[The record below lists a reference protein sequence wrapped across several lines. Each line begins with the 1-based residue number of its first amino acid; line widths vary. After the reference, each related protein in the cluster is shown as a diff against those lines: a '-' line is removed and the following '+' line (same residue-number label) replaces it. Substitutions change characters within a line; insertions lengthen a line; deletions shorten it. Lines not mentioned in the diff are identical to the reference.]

1 MGAQRV
7 GSAAMADIHGTFDER
22 FAPVADVLSANLDT
36 GKDVGASVCV
46 VHAGQTV
53 VDIWGGTI
61 DDDGTPWAEDTI
73 LNVWSTTK
81 TMTFLSALL
90 LADRGE
96 LDFHA
101 PVARYWPEFAANG
114 KDSIEVRHLMAHTAG
129 LASWVEPIEEADLYD
144 WEKATS
150 LLAAQAPMWEPGTA
164 SGYHALTQGYLV
176 GEVIRR
182 VTGGTTVGQLF
193 AKEIATPLG
202 ADFHIGTGPEHDDR
216 VARVIPPPQSL
227 SADLLEMDP
236 DSVIV
241 KSLRNP
247 ALEASWSW
255 SEPWRRAEIPAA
267 GGHGNA
273 RSVARAQSVVSHG
286 GEVDGIRLLSPAG
299 VEAIF
304 ERQISG
310 TDMVLQAPLTLG
322 MGYGISSP
330 EMPIGPN
337 ERTCFWG
344 GWGGS
349 IVVNDLEN
357 RLTVAYVMNR
367 MGEGTTGDD
376 RGIGILFATYG
387 VIVGALG

>member
-1 MGAQRV
+1 
-7 GSAAMADIHGTFDER
+7 MADIQGTVDER
-22 FAPVADVLSANLDT
+22 FASVADVLSGNLDS
-36 GKDVGASVCV
+36 GADVGASVCV
-46 VHAGQTV
+46 VHDGETV

-73 LNVWSTTK
+73 INVWSTTK
-81 TMTFLSALL
+81 TMTFLTALL

-101 PVARYWPEFAANG
+101 PVAAYWPEFAANG
-114 KDSIEVRHLMAHTAG
+114 KEAIEVRHLMSHTAG
-129 LASWVEPIEEADLYD
+129 LAGWVEPIEEADLYD

-150 LLAAQAPMWEPGTA
+150 LLAAQAPLWEPGTR

-193 AKEIATPLG
+193 AKEIAGPLG
-202 ADFHIGTGPEHDDR
+202 ADFHIGTAPEHDHR
-216 VARVIPPPQSL
+216 VALVIPPDQTFGEQIGHL
-227 SADLLEMDP
+227 D
-236 DSVIV
+236 
-241 KSLRNP
+241 P
-247 ALEASWSW
+247 ALASAMSHPPTDARWSW
-255 SEPWRRAEIPAA
+255 SEAWRRAEIPAA

-273 RSVARAQSVVSHG
+273 RSVARAQSVLSHG

-299 VEAIF
+299 CEVVF
-304 ERQISG
+304 ELQISG
-310 TDMVLQAPLTLG
+310 EDLILPLPVTFG

-337 ERTCFWG
+337 ARTCFWG

-349 IVVNDLEN
+349 IVINDLEN
-357 RLTVAYVMNR
+357 RLTIAYVMNK
-367 MGEGTTGDD
+367 MGQGTTGDD
-376 RGIGILFATYG
+376 RGIGLVFATYG
-387 VIVGALG
+387 SILGALG